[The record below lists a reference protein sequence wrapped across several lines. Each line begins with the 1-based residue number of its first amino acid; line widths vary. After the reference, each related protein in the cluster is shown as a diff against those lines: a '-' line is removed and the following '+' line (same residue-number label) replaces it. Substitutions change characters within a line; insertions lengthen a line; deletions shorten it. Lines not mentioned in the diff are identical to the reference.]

1 MIPGGSNSL
10 ISSNGCLTYHL
21 PPRPC
26 YCALIISSLYL
37 FRPIN
42 VIQSK
47 IYISKLFLFLFFS
60 ILFRLIMSC
69 SLPLNKDLNE
79 ERNLTSIRIL
89 MGAGKCSTFHYNFNS
104 YQTRQSTPESFKN
117 TKEPRTQ
124 Q

>member
-1 MIPGGSNSL
+1 MSDMINNCNFTELKKNSCFHHLCFSGECMIPGGSNSL

-89 MGAGKCSTFHYNFNS
+89 MGAGKCSL
-104 YQTRQSTPESFKN
+104 
-117 TKEPRTQ
+117 
-124 Q
+124 